1 MRLLECLG
9 GSQEVRPCGMRWIQ
23 RAAAAQQAPRA
34 RDGQRLHRSPQRARQ
49 SGPHALASEVA
60 AANAERSSALGCKP
74 GGRGEGGCTRE
85 RREERDD
92 GEGDR
97 DGDGEL
103 GRRQLRNHLP
113 PGCQTSVMYLIYLS
127 QRWQRALL
135 AEHETPFFVEIG
147 MDFGDVVAA
156 RSSQQPTSGRR
167 PSSIDAAD
175 IWKAAAAD
183 ALAAEPPPPKTGWD
197 SVIHKRGKN
206 PSKRT
211 EQVHRFGSFR
221 TYFRLHGSAIFHRS
235 VVSRSLVASAMAE
248 SAYYLNRC
256 PAL

>member
-23 RAAAAQQAPRA
+23 RAAAAQQPPRA
-34 RDGQRLHRSPQRARQ
+34 RDGQRLHRSPHRARQ

-60 AANAERSSALGCKP
+60 AANAERSSALGCKS

-85 RREERDD
+85 REERDD
-92 GEGDR
+92 GDGDR
-97 DGDGEL
+97 DGARAERTCRTEASCGTKA
-103 GRRQLRNHLP
+103 LRYKLRH
-113 PGCQTSVMYLIYLS
+113 
-127 QRWQRALL
+127 RAPCWPNI
-135 AEHETPFFVEIG
+135 ETPFFLEIG

-197 SVIHKRGKN
+197 SVVHKRGKN

-235 VVSRSLVASAMAE
+235 VVGRSLVASAMAE

>member
-23 RAAAAQQAPRA
+23 RAAAAQQPPRA
-34 RDGQRLHRSPQRARQ
+34 RDGQRLHRSPHRARQ

-92 GEGDR
+92 GDDGD
-97 DGDGEL
+97 DDGEL
-103 GRRQLRNHLP
+103 GGGNCGCPICFSPSRP
-113 PGCQTSVMYLIYLS
+113 PGRTLKKL
-127 QRWQRALL
+127 R
-135 AEHETPFFVEIG
+135 FFVEIG

-197 SVIHKRGKN
+197 SVVHKRGKN

-235 VVSRSLVASAMAE
+235 VVGRSLVASAMAE

>member
-103 GRRQLRNHLP
+103 GRRQLRNR
-113 PGCQTSVMYLIYLS
+113 GFYNQCVSYIVYLS
-127 QRWQRALL
+127 YISARHRALL
-135 AEHETPFFVEIG
+135 AEH
-147 MDFGDVVAA
+147 
-156 RSSQQPTSGRR
+156 
-167 PSSIDAAD
+167 
-175 IWKAAAAD
+175 
-183 ALAAEPPPPKTGWD
+183 
-197 SVIHKRGKN
+197 
-206 PSKRT
+206 
-211 EQVHRFGSFR
+211 
-221 TYFRLHGSAIFHRS
+221 
-235 VVSRSLVASAMAE
+235 
-248 SAYYLNRC
+248 
-256 PAL
+256 

>member
-60 AANAERSSALGCKP
+60 AANAERSSALGCKS

-85 RREERDD
+85 REERDD
-92 GEGDR
+92 GDGDR
-97 DGDGEL
+97 DGDEHRKNLQDG
-103 GRRQLRNHLP
+103 GKLRSEISP
-113 PGCQTSVMYLIYLS
+113 S
-127 QRWQRALL
+127 RALL
-135 AEHETPFFVEIG
+135 AEHRNSVFFGIG

-197 SVIHKRGKN
+197 SVVHKRGKN